1 MVSCY
6 KHVPYTLKE
15 RLQGKTADKNYEY
28 AQIHDAF
35 AISLTL
41 FERHFFKP
49 KPRSLGGGGGEG
61 KLRSTSL
68 SSTKG

>member
-1 MVSCY
+1 MGSCY

-28 AQIHDAF
+28 AQIHDAL

-49 KPRSLGGGGGEG
+49 QPRSLGGGGG
-61 KLRSTSL
+61 
-68 SSTKG
+68 